1 MIKVE
6 LLSGGEKAAYAK
18 GLEIINE
25 NQMAV
30 CYLAALSRTKGAEVN
45 FGINKNCDL
54 CIEAGINPETYRRMV
69 NRFEILLE
77 DKADDEDFKNGEILY
92 PKVINYYTKFSEMKR
107 DEVTLIAQESF
118 TIENKQKGQELYD
131 ASIVKTKKYSETK
144 KQVDEKIKFQLVS
157 LFNSFKKVGF
167 DYDKAKSNAIIK
179 VATEFKVDKLETT
192 RIFNL
197 AKI

>member
-1 MIKVE
+1 MIQVE
-6 LLSGGEKAAYAK
+6 LLSVGEKIAYAK
-18 GLEIINE
+18 GLEIVSE
-25 NQMAV
+25 SQMAV
-30 CYLAALSRTKGAEVN
+30 CYLAALSRTKGAEIKL
-45 FGINKNCDL
+45 GINKNADL

-77 DKADDEDFKNGEILY
+77 DKTDDEDFKKGEVLY
-92 PKVINYYTKFSEMKR
+92 KKVINCYTKFIDMKR
-107 DEVTLIAQESF
+107 DDVIVIAQESL
-118 TIENKQKGQELYD
+118 TPENKQKGQELYE

-144 KQVDEKIKFQLVS
+144 KQVDEKLKFQLIS

-167 DYDKAKSNAIIK
+167 DYDKAKSNSIAK
-179 VATEFKVDKLETT
+179 VSKEFNVDKLEAT